1 MAAPRQ
7 MTAHTLDALKGWPAP
22 HALDFAA
29 ELSESIP
36 GANLPVLSGTVVR
49 LNASGKFELGVG
61 TSSVMPLF
69 LFSNS
74 DDPDVENDGGDAS
87 TDKGVFVP
95 ITPSGKAMALVA
107 TGAYEL
113 TSTEFVADTY
123 APNDALTAATAGGNA
138 GKLAKGTMYT
148 DMIVGIVSRGQ
159 VDNGYGTD
167 ALAFWPHPVFPT
179 P

>member
-7 MTAHTLDALKGWPAP
+7 MTAHTLNGLKGWPAP

-29 ELSESIP
+29 KLSEAIP

-49 LNASGKFELGVG
+49 LNSSGKFELGVG
-61 TSSVMPLF
+61 TAKVMPLF
-69 LFSNS
+69 LFNNS
-74 DDPDVENDGGDAS
+74 DDPDVQNDGGDAA
-87 TDKGVFVP
+87 TEAGVWVP
-95 ITPSGKAMALVA
+95 VTPSGKAMALPA

-113 TSTEFVADTY
+113 TSTEFVSDTY

-159 VDNGYGTD
+159 VDNGYGFN
-167 ALAFWPHPVFPT
+167 ALAFWPCPVFPS
-179 P
+179 